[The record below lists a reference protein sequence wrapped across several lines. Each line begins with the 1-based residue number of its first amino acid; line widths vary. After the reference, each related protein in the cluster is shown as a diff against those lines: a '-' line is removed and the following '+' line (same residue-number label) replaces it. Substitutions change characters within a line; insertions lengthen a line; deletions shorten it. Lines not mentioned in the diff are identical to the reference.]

1 MRTRSYL
8 HRGRSAAALIAIT
21 VALGLAGC
29 DDFLS
34 TEPRGEL
41 TTAQFFTTQQ
51 QAVEATNATYAHL
64 RDWSVHV
71 FSWIGMTD
79 IVSDDA
85 NKGSTPADAADQLAM
100 DDLAWDA
107 GNSNFSTTWTG
118 YYRGIYRAN
127 QAITHIPNIE
137 MDEALQ
143 ARLIGE
149 NKFLR
154 AYYYYFLVRAYGG
167 VPLITSPLEPDQY
180 YTQPRATEEEVYAQ
194 IEQDLRDAIEVLPER
209 SQYGAAD
216 LGRVTRGAA
225 RALLASVHLQ
235 QAEYEPAY
243 EQAVAVI
250 NSGEYSL
257 HPDYPGIFLPEGE
270 NSSESIFEVQAVA
283 LQQGG
288 AGSQYSQVQGVRG
301 FPNLGW
307 GFNSPSQELQASFEP
322 GDPRLQATILFAW
335 EELPYGP
342 AEVVYLNT
350 TTPTNQYNQKS
361 ILPLEN
367 PGGADQGGVNIRRI
381 RYADVLLMAAEAAY
395 RTDRLDEARMYLNQ
409 VRARAR
415 QGSAATLGFS
425 PEQMFEPMAQGVLGL
440 EAGDSRVF
448 VRYVNPE
455 SPAFAAGLRDF
466 DGVCGGPDD
475 SCPGAQAVPPVRIVN
490 ADLIQSVNGSP
501 ITDLASFEAAVR
513 GLTPGSQATVEV
525 VRATQP
531 QSGMVETEALTITLP
546 VQQLLPDVT
555 AGGPDLLEAIWHERR
570 VELAMEQHR
579 WFDLLRQ
586 DREQPGRAAA
596 MMALHGKTFL
606 DHHRLYPIPLT
617 EIQTAGLEQN
627 PGY

>member
-1 MRTRSYL
+1 MRTRFNRYRS
-8 HRGRSAAALIAIT
+8 RGSAVLFAAA

-34 TEPRGEL
+34 TEPRGQL
-41 TTAQFFTTQQ
+41 TTAQFFTTEQ
-51 QAVEATNATYAHL
+51 QAVEATNATYSHL

-71 FSWIGMTD
+71 FAWIGMTD
-79 IVSDDA
+79 IASDDA

-107 GNSNFSTTWTG
+107 GNGNFSTTWNG
-118 YYRGIYRAN
+118 YYQGIYRAN
-127 QAITHIPNIE
+127 QAITNIPGID
-137 MDEALQ
+137 MDETLQ

-154 AYYYYFLVRAYGG
+154 AYFYFFLVRAYGG
-167 VPLITSPLEPDQY
+167 VPLVTQPLQPDEY
-180 YTQPRATEEEVYAQ
+180 YDQPRASVEEVYTL

-225 RALLASVHLQ
+225 RSLLARVHLY
-235 QAEYEPAY
+235 QAEYEQVY
-243 EQAVAVI
+243 EQATAVI

-257 HPDYPGIFLPEGE
+257 YPNYPELFRQEGE
-270 NSSESIFEVQAVA
+270 NSSESVFEVQAVA

-301 FPNLGW
+301 YPNLGW
-307 GFNSPSQELQASFEP
+307 GFNSPSQELQSTFEP

-342 AEVVYLNT
+342 SEVVYLNT
-350 TTPTNQYNQKS
+350 TTPTNQYNQKV

-367 PGGADQGGVNIRRI
+367 PGGSSEGGVNIRRI

-395 RTDRLDEARMYLNQ
+395 HTNRADEARMYLNQ
-409 VRARAR
+409 VRERAR
-415 QGSAATLGFS
+415 QGSGATLGFS
-425 PEQMFEPMAQGVLGL
+425 PEEMYEPMAQGVLGL
-440 EAGDSRVF
+440 EPGDSRVF
-448 VRYVNPE
+448 VRYANPE
-455 SPAFAAGLRDF
+455 SPAYAAGLRDF
-466 DGVCGGPDD
+466 QGVCGGPDD
-475 SCPGAQAVPPVRIVN
+475 SCPGNQPVPPVRIVN
-490 ADLIQSVNGSP
+490 ADIIQAVNGMSV
-501 ITDLASFEAAVR
+501 TDLASFEAAVR

-525 VRATQP
+525 LRATQP
-531 QSGMVETEALTITLP
+531 ESGTVETETLTITMP

-555 AGGPDLLEAIWHERR
+555 AGGDELLEAIWHERR
-570 VELAMEQHR
+570 VELGMEQHR

-586 DREQPGRAAA
+586 DREQPGRAEA
-596 MMALHGKTFL
+596 MLRMHGKTFL